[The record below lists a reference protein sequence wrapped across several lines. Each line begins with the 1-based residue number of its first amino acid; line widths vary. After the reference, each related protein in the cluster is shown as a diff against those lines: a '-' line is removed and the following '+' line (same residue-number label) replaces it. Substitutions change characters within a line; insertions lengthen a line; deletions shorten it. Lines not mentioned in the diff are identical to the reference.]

1 MNLAHVDLAASSR
14 SATELL
20 ASFKLGT
27 AENSSGSTNFAE
39 NYSGSTNFAE
49 NYSGSTNFAENYS
62 GSAHIKLVAL
72 HLPSSPSSLRAK
84 AKDLFGVPKT
94 ELTSATPSSVS

>member
-1 MNLAHVDLAASSR
+1 MRMQMLGVMNLAHVDRAASSR

-27 AENSSGSTNFAE
+27 AENS
-39 NYSGSTNFAE
+39 
-49 NYSGSTNFAENYS
+49 SGSTNFAENYS

-84 AKDLFGVPKT
+84 AKDLFGVPNT